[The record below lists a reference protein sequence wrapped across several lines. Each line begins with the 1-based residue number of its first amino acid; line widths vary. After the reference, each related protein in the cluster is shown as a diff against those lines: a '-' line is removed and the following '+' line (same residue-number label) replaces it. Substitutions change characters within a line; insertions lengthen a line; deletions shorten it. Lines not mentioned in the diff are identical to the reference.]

1 MTQLE
6 GISEQLEK
14 KIPSSASHRYLSLM
28 GFEDCVSYAT
38 HTMFLVAV
46 LYSFLFIFFLKH
58 SIAMAILWAL
68 REENK
73 SLPSMYVPSFLQ
85 TS

>member
-14 KIPSSASHRYLSLM
+14 KIPSSASHRYLSLT
-28 GFEDCVSYAT
+28 GSEDCVSYTT
-38 HTMFLVAV
+38 HAMFHVAV
-46 LYSFLFIFFLKH
+46 IEGLFFFKH
-58 SIAMAILWAL
+58 SIAMAILWAV
-68 REENK
+68 REKKK
-73 SLPSMYVPSFLQ
+73 SLPSMYIPPFLQ